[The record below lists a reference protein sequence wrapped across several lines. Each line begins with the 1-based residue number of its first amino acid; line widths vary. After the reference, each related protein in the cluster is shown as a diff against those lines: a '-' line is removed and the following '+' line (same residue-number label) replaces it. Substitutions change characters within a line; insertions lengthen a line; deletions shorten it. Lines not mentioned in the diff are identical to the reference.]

1 MTMSNVSEDLV
12 PSRVAF
18 LEGQGGMPMLKVT
31 TAWSTAEVYMHGAH
45 VTHFQRR
52 DESPLLFLSER
63 SHFEP
68 GDPIRGGIPVIFPWF
83 GARDGAG
90 MHGYARLKPWDIKEI
105 SPGPDG
111 SISVR
116 FHLPN
121 CPESQAYPAFNADY
135 LVTFGEALTLELI
148 VANKSGDSAFEFEQC
163 LHTYFAVG
171 DVRDAGVVGLKGLSY
186 LDKVANFVKKT
197 ETNDAIGIS
206 SEVDRVYLDATGSVE
221 IHDRRLGR
229 TISIE
234 KEHSAST
241 VVWNPW
247 IAKAQQMHDFGPNEY
262 LKMVCVE
269 SGNVN
274 VNKTVLPA
282 GKTSNMKVTL
292 STKPA

>member
-1 MTMSNVSEDLV
+1 MTMTKISEDV
-12 PSRVAF
+12 IPARVVF
-18 LEGQGGMPMLKVT
+18 LEGQGGMPMLKIT
-31 TAWSTAEVYMHGAH
+31 TAQSTAEIYMHGVH
-45 VTHFQRR
+45 VTHFQKR
-52 DESPLLFLSER
+52 DEPPLLFLSEG

-83 GARDGAG
+83 GAREGAG
-90 MHGYARLKPWDIKEI
+90 MHGYARLKPWDLKEI
-105 SPGPDG
+105 SPGSDG

-116 FHLPN
+116 FRLPN
-121 CPESQAYPAFNADY
+121 CPESQAYPAFAADY
-135 LVTFGEALTLELI
+135 MVTVGEALTLELI
-148 VANKSGDSAFEFEQC
+148 VANKSADSTFEFEQC

-171 DVRDAGVVGLKGLSY
+171 DVKDASVVGLKGLSY
-186 LDKVANFVKKT
+186 LDKVANFAKKT
-197 ETNDAIGIS
+197 ESNDAIGIS

-274 VNKTVLPA
+274 VNKTVLPP
-282 GKTSNMKVTL
+282 GKISNMKVTL
-292 STKPA
+292 SSKAA